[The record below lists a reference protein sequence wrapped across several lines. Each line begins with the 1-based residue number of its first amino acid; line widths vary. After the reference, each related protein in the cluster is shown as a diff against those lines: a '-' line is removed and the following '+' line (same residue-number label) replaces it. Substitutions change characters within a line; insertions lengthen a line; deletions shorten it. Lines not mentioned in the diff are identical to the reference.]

1 MLAAGLWDLRAR
13 RVPNALN
20 AALALAGVAAQTVTG
35 GLAGLWAAALGGAVA
50 FALVIV
56 PFALRLYRGGDAKL
70 ILAMG
75 MWLGPSTVAWAFLF
89 GVAAGGLLGVVV
101 AAAGGREARREIRQT
116 VEAAV
121 ATATL
126 PQVDPNRASHRHV
139 PMAIAFGAGAF
150 AALWW
155 RMG

>member
-1 MLAAGLWDLRAR
+1 MPNPLNGAIAAAGLGWQVTSHGWAGLGAG
-13 RVPNALN
+13 
-20 AALALAGVAAQTVTG
+20 AAGLGVA
-35 GLAGLWAAALGGAVA
+35 L
-50 FALVIV
+50 ALVIV